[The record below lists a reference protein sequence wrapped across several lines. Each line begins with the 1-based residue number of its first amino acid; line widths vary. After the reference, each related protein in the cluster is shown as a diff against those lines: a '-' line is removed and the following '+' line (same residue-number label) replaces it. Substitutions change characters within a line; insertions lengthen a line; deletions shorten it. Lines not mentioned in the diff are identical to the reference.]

1 MRGGRAVT
9 VVRADGSGSAVLG
22 CGAFSFDG
30 RCLRHLDLVV
40 RHRGEVLEG
49 CCRFFDMVDEM
60 RRRELGEEEEGLCRS
75 GRLASLVGFGDNGKT
90 VDEVNGIPICFF

>member
-60 RRRELGEEEEGLCRS
+60 RRGELGEEEEGLCRS
-75 GRLASLVGFGDNGKT
+75 VQARFVSRIWGTMGGGWIK
-90 VDEVNGIPICFF
+90 